1 VQECRAQA
9 VRSVYKRIRS
19 FAEGEPSRLA
29 RRVLFAFVLTFIVSR
44 AVVLLIMSRK
54 IPLMFLNVR
63 GNHVHHLNYG
73 ILLLTVTGAY
83 LLFAKPHLVA
93 ARRVA
98 LVYGVGLALTF
109 DEFGMWLHL
118 GGSYWQRASVDAVI
132 VIASFLALL
141 GVAPPLEHMRPK
153 HRLALFALLLA
164 IVGFGTVLVIA
175 GKEVG
180 KIEGPKLRELE
191 MSSTP

>member
-1 VQECRAQA
+1 MKT
-9 VRSVYKRIRS
+9 VYKRFRS

-54 IPLMFLNVR
+54 IPLLFLYVR
-63 GNHVHHLNYG
+63 GTHVHHLNYG

-83 LLFAKPHLVA
+83 LLFAKPQRVA

-109 DEFGMWLHL
+109 D
-118 GGSYWQRASVDAVI
+118 
-132 VIASFLALL
+132 
-141 GVAPPLEHMRPK
+141 
-153 HRLALFALLLA
+153 
-164 IVGFGTVLVIA
+164 
-175 GKEVG
+175 
-180 KIEGPKLRELE
+180 
-191 MSSTP
+191 